1 MYTKPEY
8 RFQNQP
14 DAIMKAAR
22 QTSGLSESDVA
33 NAIGCTAAEIL
44 QMEGGVEIP
53 SCTQWYLFCHLVKIS
68 TDSFYVGYSRGEHG
82 TALGF
87 SHASPA
93 TD

>member
-1 MYTKPEY
+1 MNTKPEY

-22 QTSGLSESDVA
+22 HTAGLTEFDVG
-33 NAIGCTAAEIL
+33 NAIGCAAAEFL
-44 QMEGGVEIP
+44 RMENGVNIP

-68 TDSFYVGYSRGEHG
+68 TDSFCLGYSREEHEI
-82 TALGF
+82 ALGIT
-87 SHASPA
+87 HPSPT